1 MSGEELL
8 LPPREEEGAAGILSL
23 SDEAASVL
31 SLAKDEEEKEEK
43 VGILSL
49 PDEVLIKIIRY
60 LGSRTYPKNYSR
72 RNTGNQISIEMMC
85 VCSRKYVLGR

>member
-8 LPPREEEGAAGILSL
+8 LPPREEEGAAGIVSL

-31 SLAKDEEEKEEK
+31 SLAKEKEEK

-60 LGSRTYPKNYSR
+60 LGSRTYPKN
-72 RNTGNQISIEMMC
+72 
-85 VCSRKYVLGR
+85 